1 MAREQAGEAGSRAL
15 EQLKARAEQQAAV
28 AKLSQRVLEMP
39 EPQELYDA
47 AVLLCAKALGSHV
60 VGLLEVAPDSSDLRL
75 LSILGMP
82 VSPGSL
88 LPRERFPVPTLTI
101 ENMAPVLIDDWREGE
116 NAQLHSPLIG
126 AAAAISTASV
136 PLIRAGQA
144 VGALVAHRN
153 ERRPFDEQDVSF
165 LLSVANLIADYGERR
180 TLFTR
185 LQLSDRLAAVG
196 TLASGV
202 AHEMNNPLT
211 YVLANLQF
219 LDDELRAVGASSGT
233 TNELKRALEA
243 LREAREGAVRLGTIV
258 RDLRTFSI
266 GDGEVPTLV
275 SLAPI
280 VSSAINVVQSEL
292 RSKARLTQ
300 DITPVPMVRGNAAR
314 LGQVCLNLLANATQA
329 IAPGHPE
336 QNQVAVTLR
345 ASDAGEVL
353 LEVKDSGCGIGR
365 ANLKRIFDPF
375 FTTKGPGIGTGLGL
389 SICHGIVKSMGGRIE
404 VESEPG
410 NGSTFRI
417 LLPAAPGLVPKSGEV
432 PPLNP
437 PRGRLL
443 LVDDE
448 PLVGMALRRALL
460 AEHDVVLVQSGRAA
474 LEQLADQPFDALISD
489 LVMPEMGGLELHDEA
504 CKRQPVLSAR
514 TLFITGSSLADAL
527 QELSERPGFSLLQ
540 KPIEVEA
547 LRQAVRKL
555 VAQ

>member
-1 MAREQAGEAGSRAL
+1 M
-15 EQLKARAEQQAAV
+15 
-28 AKLSQRVLEMP
+28 
-39 EPQELYDA
+39 
-47 AVLLCAKALGSHV
+47 
-60 VGLLEVAPDSSDLRL
+60 
-75 LSILGMP
+75 
-82 VSPGSL
+82 
-88 LPRERFPVPTLTI
+88 
-101 ENMAPVLIDDWREGE
+101 
-116 NAQLHSPLIG
+116 
-126 AAAAISTASV
+126 
-136 PLIRAGQA
+136 
-144 VGALVAHRN
+144 
-153 ERRPFDEQDVSF
+153 
-165 LLSVANLIADYGERR
+165 ANLIADYGERR

-185 LQLSDRLAAVG
+185 LQLTDRLAAVG

-219 LDDELRAVGASSGT
+219 LDEELRAVGASSGT
-233 TNELKRALEA
+233 MNELKRALEV

-280 VSSAINVVQSEL
+280 VSSAINVAQSEL
-292 RSKARLTQ
+292 RSKARLAP

-314 LGQVCLNLLANATQA
+314 LGQVCLNLLVNATQA

-336 QNQVAVTLR
+336 LNQIAVTLR
-345 ASDAGEVL
+345 ATDLGEVL
-353 LEVKDSGCGIGR
+353 LEVKDTGCGIGP

-375 FTTKGPGIGTGLGL
+375 FTTKEPGIGTGLGL
-389 SICHGIVKSMGGRIE
+389 SICHGIAKSMGGRIE

-410 NGSTFRI
+410 LGSTFRVF
-417 LLPAAPGLVPKSGEV
+417 LPAAPGIVPKSGEL
-432 PPLNP
+432 PALNL
-437 PRGRLL
+437 PRGRVL

-474 LEQLADQPFDALISD
+474 LEQLAEQSFDALISD
-489 LVMPEMGGLELHDEA
+489 LVMPEMGGRELHDEA

-514 TLFITGSSLADAL
+514 TLFTTGSTLPDAL
-527 QELSERPGFSLLQ
+527 EQLAARPGFSLLQ
-540 KPIEVEA
+540 KPIEVET
-547 LRQAVRKL
+547 LRQMVRKL